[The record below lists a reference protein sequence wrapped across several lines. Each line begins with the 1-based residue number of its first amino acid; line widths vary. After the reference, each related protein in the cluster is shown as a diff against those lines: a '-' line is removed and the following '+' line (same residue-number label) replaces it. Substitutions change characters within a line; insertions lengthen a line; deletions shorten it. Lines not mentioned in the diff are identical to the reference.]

1 MWLHITINRSWTNIK
16 YFPCCIARYSTLHQ
30 QAISDGSYVRISS
43 GRCMGRPLRGMEAI
57 NVLEDSR
64 PSNCSPLY
72 DMAESIGMAES
83 EEQIKKDYCT
93 CRFTCTQRNTSSEL
107 IKPCFRYV
115 MLCRSNCQSGPPRWI
130 VCTMR
135 TPAPQHWSRSAVSLR
150 PYNRGK
156 YHCTAL
162 LALS

>member
-115 MLCRSNCQSGPPRWI
+115 MPQQLPKRSTAMDSMHDAHSCS
-130 VCTMR
+130 
-135 TPAPQHWSRSAVSLR
+135 SALESISSVSPTL
-150 PYNRGK
+150 
-156 YHCTAL
+156 
-162 LALS
+162 